1 MHRIAG
7 HLQTYAWGVPGGLR
21 EWQSGAELASADP
34 QRPEAEL
41 WFGAHP
47 NGASA
52 LLDSE
57 RNETLRDAVDPDEA
71 PVLVKLLAA
80 AHPLSIQIHPSA
92 DLAEQIFAAQQAPDM
107 PTLLADTLAKT
118 EMLIALRPFS
128 ALQGLRDADLAEA
141 ILSAVGGPAMTAG
154 NLLAAGNPAGAIRAL
169 LAIPTEQLPDLTA
182 SLPTAAQAAG
192 LNPGGVKALELVA
205 DDYPGDPGVLV
216 AALLDHQVLSA
227 GEAVYVPAGVV
238 HAYVQGTGVEVMT
251 SSDNVLR
258 LGLTPK
264 VVAVDEALAALDP
277 TLQPVRLSPEPTAT
291 ADGGTTMTY
300 APVGAPFAVQ
310 RISGGTV
317 SAPSGR
323 YRLVL
328 AVDGAC
334 DVTCGEQAFV
344 LERGQAATV
353 LAGEPAVEIVTA
365 GTAFITTDAP

>member
-21 EWQSGAELASADP
+21 DWQSAADLGLADAT
-34 QRPEAEL
+34 RPEAEL

-47 NGASA
+47 NGPSP
-52 LLDSE
+52 LVDPHVSG
-57 RNETLRDAVDPDEA
+57 TLRDAVDPEQA

-80 AHPLSIQIHPSA
+80 ARPLSIQIHPSA
-92 DLAEQIFAAQQAPDM
+92 ALAEQIFAAQEAPAM

-128 ALQGLRDADLAEA
+128 VLQGLRAPELAAA
-141 ILSAVGGPAMTAG
+141 ILAAVGEPAMRASELVNQG
-154 NLLAAGNPAGAIRAL
+154 DPAGAIRSL
-169 LAIPTEQLPDLTA
+169 LAIPADQLPALTA
-182 SLPTAAQAAG
+182 NLPAAAQSAG
-192 LNPGGVKALELVA
+192 LNASGVKALELVA
-205 DDYPGDPGVLV
+205 GDYPGDPGVLV
-216 AALLDHQVLSA
+216 AALLDHQILAA

-238 HAYVQGTGVEVMT
+238 HAYIEGTGVEVMT

-264 VVAVDEALAALDP
+264 VVAVDEALAALD
-277 TLQPVRLSPEPTAT
+277 LSLRPVRLSPEPVLTT
-291 ADGGTTMTY
+291 DGGTTATY
-300 APVGAPFAVQ
+300 APAGAPFTVQ
-310 RISGGTV
+310 RVSAGTV
-317 SAPSGR
+317 SASGGR

-334 DVTCGEQAFV
+334 DVTCGDQAFV

-353 LAGEPAVEIVTA
+353 LAAEPAVEVVTA
-365 GTAFITTDAP
+365 GTAFITAEAL

>member
-21 EWQSGAELASADP
+21 DWQSAADLGLADAT
-34 QRPEAEL
+34 RPEAEL

-47 NGASA
+47 NGPSP
-52 LLDSE
+52 LVDPHVSG
-57 RNETLRDAVDPDEA
+57 TLRDAVDPEQA

-80 AHPLSIQIHPSA
+80 ARPLSIQIHPSA
-92 DLAEQIFAAQQAPDM
+92 ALAEQIFAAQEAPAM

-128 ALQGLRDADLAEA
+128 VLQGLRAPELAAA
-141 ILSAVGGPAMTAG
+141 ILAAVGEPAMRASELVTQG
-154 NLLAAGNPAGAIRAL
+154 DPAGAIRSL
-169 LAIPTEQLPDLTA
+169 LAIPADQLPALTA
-182 SLPTAAQAAG
+182 NLPAAAQSAG
-192 LNPGGVKALELVA
+192 LNASGVKALELVA
-205 DDYPGDPGVLV
+205 GDYPGDPGVLV
-216 AALLDHQVLSA
+216 AALLDHQILAA

-238 HAYVQGTGVEVMT
+238 HAYIEGTGVEVMT

-264 VVAVDEALAALDP
+264 VVAVDEALAALD
-277 TLQPVRLSPEPTAT
+277 LSLRPVRLSPEPVLTT
-291 ADGGTTMTY
+291 DGGTTATY
-300 APVGAPFAVQ
+300 APAGAPFTVQ
-310 RISGGTV
+310 RVSAGTV
-317 SAPSGR
+317 SASGGR

-334 DVTCGEQAFV
+334 DVTCGDQAFV

-353 LAGEPAVEIVTA
+353 LAAEPAVEVVTA
-365 GTAFITTDAP
+365 GTAFITAEAL

>member
-21 EWQSGAELASADP
+21 EWQSLAELASADP
-34 QRPEAEL
+34 TRPEAEL

-47 NGASA
+47 NGASP
-52 LLDSE
+52 LLDSQ
-57 RNETLRDAVDPDEA
+57 RNETLRDAVDPEEA

-80 AHPLSIQIHPSA
+80 ARPLSIQIHPSA
-92 DLAEQIFAAQQAPDM
+92 DLAERIFAAQQDPAM
-107 PTLLADTLAKT
+107 PMLLADTLAKT

-128 ALQGLRDADLAEA
+128 ALQGLRDRDFAAA
-141 ILSAVGGPAMTAG
+141 ILAAVGGPAMQAST
-154 NLLAAGNPAGAIRAL
+154 LVAAGDPAGAIRAL
-169 LAIPTEQLPDLTA
+169 LAVPAEQLPELTA
-182 SLPTAAQAAG
+182 SLPAAARKAG
-192 LNPGGVKALELVA
+192 LNPSGVKALELVA

-216 AALLDHQVLSA
+216 AALLDHQVLQA

-277 TLQPVRLSPEPTAT
+277 SLQPVRLSPEPTAT
-291 ADGGTTMTY
+291 VDGGTTATY
-300 APVGAPFAVQ
+300 APLGAPFAVQ
-310 RISGGTV
+310 RVSAGTV
-317 SAPSGR
+317 SVPSGH

-334 DVTCGEQAFV
+334 DVTCGDQAFV
-344 LERGQAATV
+344 LERGHAATV
-353 LAGEPAVEIVTA
+353 LASEPAAEVVTA
-365 GTAFITTDAP
+365 GTAFITTEAP